1 MKVLCGLVLQ
11 PAGLVRN
18 EQGPLIVLD
27 HQDHRSEEKRNWEQQ
42 RVEQVQEQRAE

>member
-27 HQDHRSEEKRNWEQQ
+27 HQDHGSEEKRSREQKC
-42 RVEQVQEQRAE
+42 VEKIQKQRAE